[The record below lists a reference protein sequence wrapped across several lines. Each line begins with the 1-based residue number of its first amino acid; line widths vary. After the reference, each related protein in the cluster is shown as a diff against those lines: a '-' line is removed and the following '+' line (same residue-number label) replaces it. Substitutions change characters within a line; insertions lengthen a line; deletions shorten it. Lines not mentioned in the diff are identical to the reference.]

1 MSTRSRWAT
10 CLFLFFFVSLSII
23 VLYPLVGLL
32 LASFKPA
39 TELLRNGLS
48 LKLQT
53 ELFTLNNYSYLF
65 SDAGRKYFFWY
76 RNSLVITSLFTLLS
90 LLLSAMVGYG
100 LAIYQFKGKNILFV
114 LVLVVMMIPVEI
126 IILPLYKLTI
136 SLQLINNYWGVIL
149 PFVVAPLPIFFFRQ
163 FASSLPKDYLD
174 AGRVDG
180 CTELGIFFRL
190 MMPLMLPAFGAM
202 AILQALHSWN
212 NFLWPLIVLRTD
224 DMLTL
229 PIGLASMITPYGNNY
244 DMLLSGAVLSIVPI
258 VVLFAAFQRFFI
270 SGLTAGGVKG

>member
-1 MSTRSRWAT
+1 MQNANRFRSV
-10 CLFLFFFVSLSII
+10 CFFLFFVLLSI
-23 VLYPLVGLL
+23 VFLYPLASLL
-32 LASFKPA
+32 LASFKPS

-48 LKLQT
+48 LGIQP
-53 ELFTLNNYSYLF
+53 ELFTWNNYSYLF

-76 RNSLVITSLFTLLS
+76 RNSLVITFVFTMLS
-90 LLLSAMVGYG
+90 LLLSSMVGYG
-100 LAIYQFKGKNILFV
+100 LAIYHFKGKNLLFL

-136 SLQLINNYWGVIL
+136 SLKIINTYWGVIL

-190 MMPLMLPAFGAM
+190 MIPLMLPAFGAM

-229 PIGLASMITPYGNNY
+229 PIGLTSMITPYGNNY
-244 DMLLSGAVLSIVPI
+244 DMLLSGSVLSIVPI
-258 VVLFAAFQRFFI
+258 VILFAAFQRFFI